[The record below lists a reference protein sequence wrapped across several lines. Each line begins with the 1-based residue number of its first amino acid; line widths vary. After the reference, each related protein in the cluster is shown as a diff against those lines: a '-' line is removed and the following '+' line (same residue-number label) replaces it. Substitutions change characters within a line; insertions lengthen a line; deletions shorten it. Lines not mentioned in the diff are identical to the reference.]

1 MSVIEDSMKAAAK
14 AAEAAARFCKTMMR
28 LEHPSH
34 YKETKEEQFVSDWFV
49 TRKMDKEPTY
59 ADAIAWADK
68 TMIDRLR
75 ELKRDYELELD
86 AEPRVYE
93 IHIQLCAKLSLI
105 EKLIQ
110 ELEE

>member
-14 AAEAAARFCKTMMR
+14 AAEATAHFCKTLMR
-28 LEHPSH
+28 LKHPSH

-68 TMIDRLR
+68 TMIEKAIEYAEAKYDLDYCGDVKDILNY
-75 ELKRDYELELD
+75 LK
-86 AEPRVYE
+86 
-93 IHIQLCAKLSLI
+93 SLM
-105 EKLIQ
+105 EDSL
-110 ELEE
+110 